1 MSINSFVES
10 FSYGILDEVVVLYTL
25 SIESLDAYLISS
37 SNVRSL

>member
-25 SIESLDAYLISS
+25 SIESFDVYLISS